1 MTLLVLKDQQ
11 QYGPYTPDELQ
22 TYVVQGSFALTDL
35 CWQEG
40 WPEWRPVASVV
51 RVPPPPPT
59 LPPTPPPVPETASPI
74 SNTGPREEEVLW
86 QGYTTWWK
94 YAGAIF
100 WTCLI
105 GVAVGIF
112 TLGLGLLIIPPLLF
126 LYYLERQ
133 RRRFVVTNKRVKAEW
148 GLITK
153 SSSEVRIRDIRA
165 MNIRRTGLAGL
176 FGIGTLEFSSAA
188 GGGVEV
194 AFPAIHNAQGVKDI
208 VTRQQD

>member
-11 QYGPYTPDELQ
+11 QYGPYTSAELQ
-22 TYVVQGSFALTDL
+22 TYVMQGSFALTDL
-35 CWQEG
+35 CWQAG

-51 RVPPPPPT
+51 RVPPPPPP
-59 LPPTPPPVPETASPI
+59 LPPAHEPASPI
-74 SNTGPREEEVLW
+74 DTTGPREEEVLW
-86 QGYTTWWK
+86 QGHTTWWK

-100 WTCLI
+100 WSCLT
-105 GVAVGIF
+105 GVIVGVF
-112 TLGLGLLIIPPLLF
+112 TLGLGLLIIPPLLLLF
-126 LYYLERQ
+126 YLERQ

-176 FGIGTLEFSSAA
+176 FGIGTLEFSSSA

-194 AFPAIHNAQGVKDI
+194 AFPAILNAQGVKDI